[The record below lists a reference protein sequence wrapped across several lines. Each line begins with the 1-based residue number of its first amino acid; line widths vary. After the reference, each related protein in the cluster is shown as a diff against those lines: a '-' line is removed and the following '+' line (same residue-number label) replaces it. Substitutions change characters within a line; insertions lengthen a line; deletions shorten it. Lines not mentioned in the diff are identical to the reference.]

1 MKGPPEI
8 AKEARFDKDLCPSY
22 AASVQLLREPV
33 ALLHLARIT
42 SFGHRRGP
50 SSGRLW
56 SRQEGA
62 R

>member
-22 AASVQLLREPV
+22 APSVQLLREPA
-33 ALLHLARIT
+33 ALLHSARTI
-42 SFGHRRGP
+42 SFGHRRRP

-56 SRQEGA
+56 LRQEGF
-62 R
+62 